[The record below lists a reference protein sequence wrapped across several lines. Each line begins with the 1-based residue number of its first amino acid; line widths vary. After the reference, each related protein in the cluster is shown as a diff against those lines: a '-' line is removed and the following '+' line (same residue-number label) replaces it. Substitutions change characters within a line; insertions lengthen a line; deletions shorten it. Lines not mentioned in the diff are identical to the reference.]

1 MTTKYIEELIDEDEY
16 IKQLKYKK
24 RNELLHRNGSSIL
37 GKRKF
42 AYSFGQEEYDTE
54 RYGQQISRNYFQS
67 KIGHCVS
74 EPATKK

>member
-16 IKQLKYKK
+16 IKQLKY
-24 RNELLHRNGSSIL
+24 RSLHELVHINGSSIL

-42 AYSFGQEEYDTE
+42 DSSFGQEEYDTE

-67 KIGHCVS
+67 NIGHCVT
-74 EPATKK
+74 EPARKK